1 VGVDD
6 VLGGRIGDHALVAFD
21 RIGLLGRDEGGADI
35 GEVGA
40 DDARG
45 ANGAAVGDGARQ
57 RDRPVEPLP
66 RLRYERERRQ
76 RAGMAAGAGGD
87 QNQAVGALLDRLV
100 RELLIDHVVEHDA
113 APAVDGL
120 VELLTRAER
129 GDDHRHLVLLAKRHV
144 VIEPVVRLVH
154 DLVDRERRRR
164 PLRMR
169 LVISRELFLDPV
181 QPFVEQ
187 FRRPRIQRRE
197 RADHAGLALGD
208 DEVGHGDDEQRCP
221 DHGKR
226 QAALEQSRH
235 GHWR

>member
-1 VGVDD
+1 A
-6 VLGGRIGDHALVAFD
+6 I
-21 RIGLLGRDEGGADI
+21 EK
-35 GEVGA
+35 
-40 DDARG
+40 
-45 ANGAAVGDGARQ
+45 
-57 RDRPVEPLP
+57 
-66 RLRYERERRQ
+66 
-76 RAGMAAGAGGD
+76 GAGGD

-120 VELLTRAER
+120 VELLLRAGR
-129 GDDHRHLVLLAKRHV
+129 GDGHRHLVLLAKRHV

-235 GHWR
+235 GHWRRILKLIVWFGLEC